1 MTSGAVIADRADV
14 LGAATTRVDT
24 EVIVTV
30 AFVVVNVIALA
41 QRGAVIAVAEIV
53 GATVFALAHR
63 GLDRGRGG
71 RVLVS
76 GHAYSIAHRFKLG
89 PLAIR

>member
-30 AFVVVNVIALA
+30 AFVVVNV
-41 QRGAVIAVAEIV
+41 
-53 GATVFALAHR
+53 FALAHR

-76 GHAYSIAHRFKLG
+76 GHAYSIAHRFKSG